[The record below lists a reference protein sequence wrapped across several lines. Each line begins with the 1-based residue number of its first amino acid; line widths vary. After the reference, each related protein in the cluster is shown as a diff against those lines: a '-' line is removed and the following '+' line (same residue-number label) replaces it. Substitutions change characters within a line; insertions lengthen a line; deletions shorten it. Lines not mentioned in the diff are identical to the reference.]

1 MKPGEIKCLVK
12 LVATND
18 ASGLHLLHQHESEL
32 AFTFP
37 LLTSEWDPFWESA
50 RKYYILCI
58 RKAEFSLVRIFSHA
72 VRIRE
77 NGDQKKLCIWT
88 LFTQCC

>member
-1 MKPGEIKCLVK
+1 MKPNEIKCLVK

-18 ASGLHLLHQHESEL
+18 ASGLLLLRQHESEL

-58 RKAEFSLVRIFSHA
+58 RKAEETSAFYMQTVTKEECSY
-72 VRIRE
+72 E
-77 NGDQKKLCIWT
+77 NR
-88 LFTQCC
+88 F